1 MPPPIRMRAPFS
13 PQLDLPPP
21 FRALAL
27 REHRDAFREAQRL
40 ASQEGAGTLVWVGRF
55 DLVEFAVVLEPD
67 EPLQGARRAFFAG
80 CVALADALA
89 VHAPPE
95 KPIVWEWPDAIR
107 VDGGLVGGTRLA
119 WPPSAPEH
127 EPPPW
132 LVFGAT
138 IRIVAMTDREPG
150 LRPLSAALAEEGFDD
165 LVAGQLIESFARH
178 LMVAID
184 AWQESGFS
192 TVGQAYLSRLAGMP
206 NTQRSIDAV
215 GNLLVR
221 NSTTG
226 QLVTRALLPALADPS
241 WLDAT
246 TGAPRL

>member
-1 MPPPIRMRAPFS
+1 MAPPTRMRTPFS

-21 FRALAL
+21 YRAVAL
-27 REHRDAFREAQRL
+27 REHRDAFREARRL
-40 ASQEGAGTLVWVGRF
+40 AAQEGAGTLVWVGRF
-55 DLVEFAVVLEPD
+55 DVVEFAVVLEPD
-67 EPLQGARRAFFAG
+67 EPLRLARRAFFAG
-80 CVALADALA
+80 CAAVADALA
-89 VHAPPE
+89 AHAPPE

-107 VDGGLVGGTRLA
+107 IDGGLVGGTRLA

-127 EPPPW
+127 EPAPW

-150 LRPLSAALAEEGFDD
+150 LRPLAAALADEGFDD

-178 LMVAID
+178 LMVHID

-192 TVGQAYLSRLAGMP
+192 AVARSYLSRLAAAP
-206 NTQRSIDAV
+206 HTERSIDAA

-221 NSTTG
+221 CSASAEV
-226 QLVTRALLPALADPS
+226 VTHPFLAALADPS
-241 WLDAT
+241 WLDPAT
-246 TGAPRL
+246 GGPRL